1 VWIKG
6 SADHTA
12 ELIRRFD
19 RAPKPMYYQPEFL
32 VPVWQ
37 AYLRDTGL
45 TEGEVD
51 PDTFVRHAYAQAL
64 AHRQPRYEMMAQNWG
79 ITVHADDIARVTS
92 AGDVIDLIAHTLE
105 AGQKPV

>member
-1 VWIKG
+1 
-6 SADHTA
+6 
-12 ELIRRFD
+12 
-19 RAPKPMYYQPEFL
+19 
-32 VPVWQ
+32 
-37 AYLRDTGL
+37 
-45 TEGEVD
+45 
-51 PDTFVRHAYAQAL
+51 VRHAYAQAL